1 MLSRAASGQPI
12 VGCGLGCF
20 VSTEM
25 EGRGVKIHAT
35 AEVSPAA
42 AIGMGTSVWNEAQ
55 VREGARIGRDCILAK
70 GVYVDADVVVG
81 DRVKLEN
88 RVSLFRGAR
97 LGSGVFVGP
106 HSCLLNDKR
115 PRATAPGGGL
125 KRESNWIV
133 SGVTVAEGAS
143 IGGGC
148 TILPGVRIGRFAMV
162 GAGAVVTRD
171 VPDHGLVAGNPARLV
186 GYVCE
191 CGYRLRAD
199 GTCAACL
206 GPTQRMPA

>member
-1 MLSRAASGQPI
+1 MRS
-12 VGCGLGCF
+12 
-20 VSTEM
+20 
-25 EGRGVKIHAT
+25 RGVTIHAT
-35 AEVSPAA
+35 ADVSPDAA
-42 AIGMGTSVWNEAQ
+42 VGAGTKIWNEAQ

-70 GVYVDADVVVG
+70 GVYVDTDVVIG
-81 DRVKLEN
+81 DQVKLEN

-115 PRATAPGGGL
+115 PRATTPGGGL
-125 KRESNWIV
+125 KREADWIV

-148 TILPGVRIGRFAMV
+148 TVLPGVHIGRFAMV

-171 VPDHGLVAGNPARLV
+171 VPDHGLVVGNPARLV
-186 GYVCE
+186 GFVCE
-191 CGYRLRAD
+191 CGCRLQA
-199 GTCAACL
+199 GGVCATCGGRREA
-206 GPTQRMPA
+206 MPA

>member
-1 MLSRAASGQPI
+1 MGS
-12 VGCGLGCF
+12 
-20 VSTEM
+20 
-25 EGRGVKIHAT
+25 RGVTIHQT
-35 AEVSPAA
+35 AEVSPDAA
-42 AIGMGTSVWNEAQ
+42 VGAGTRVWNEAQ
-55 VREGARIGRDCILAK
+55 VREGAQIGRDCILAK
-70 GVYVDADVVVG
+70 AVYVDAGVVVG

-88 RVSLFRGAR
+88 HVSLFRGAR

-115 PRATAPGGGL
+115 PRATTLGGRPKL
-125 KRESNWIV
+125 EADWIV

-148 TILPGVRIGRFAMV
+148 TVLPGVHIGRFAMV

-171 VPDHGLVAGNPARLV
+171 VPDHGLVVGNPARLV

-191 CGYRLRAD
+191 CGCRLQAD
-199 GTCAACL
+199 GTCASCGVRL
-206 GPTQRMPA
+206 ESMPA